1 MKGETYILGGSGHAL
16 VVHEI
21 MLLNDLEVK
30 GYFDLNVSAVMP
42 EDLAYLGEE
51 TLENLKKCKEEA
63 FFFPAVGNN
72 RLRSDLVS
80 VLQDR
85 ERKQLTLIH
94 PDATVSKNTR
104 IGLSTMI
111 GPRAVVNPFA
121 EIGKGVIINSGAVI
135 EHECKVED
143 FCHIA
148 PGATLLGNV
157 QVGAY
162 SFVGGNAVVKQGVK
176 IGSNVIVG
184 AGAVVLND
192 IPDNSVVAG
201 NPAKLLK

>member
-1 MKGETYILGGSGHAL
+1 M
-16 VVHEI
+16 
-21 MLLNDLEVK
+21 
-30 GYFDLNVSAVMP
+30 
-42 EDLAYLGEE
+42 
-51 TLENLKKCKEEA
+51 
-63 FFFPAVGNN
+63 
-72 RLRSDLVS
+72 
-80 VLQDR
+80 
-85 ERKQLTLIH
+85 
-94 PDATVSKNTR
+94 
-104 IGLSTMI
+104 
-111 GPRAVVNPFA
+111 NPFT